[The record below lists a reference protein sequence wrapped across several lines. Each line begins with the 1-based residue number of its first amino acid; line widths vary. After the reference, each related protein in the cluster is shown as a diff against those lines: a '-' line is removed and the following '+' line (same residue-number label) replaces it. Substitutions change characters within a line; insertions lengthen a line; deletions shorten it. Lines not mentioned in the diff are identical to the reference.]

1 MTSPSPMLDKPKRR
15 HRPRSGMGVYVTD
28 RELIEYLGIPTDT
41 ARQAIHELD
50 RDPRRSGFPQKDPL
64 FGDRRYL
71 PAIRAW
77 LDRHNGLKMGF
88 SREDKP

>member
-28 RELIEYLGIPTDT
+28 QELYDFLGVPRET
-41 ARQAIHELD
+41 ARQAIRELD
-50 RDPRRSGFPQKDPL
+50 RDPRRSGFPQKDRL

-71 PAIRAW
+71 PAVEAW
-77 LDRHNGLKMGF
+77 LARHNKLKMGF